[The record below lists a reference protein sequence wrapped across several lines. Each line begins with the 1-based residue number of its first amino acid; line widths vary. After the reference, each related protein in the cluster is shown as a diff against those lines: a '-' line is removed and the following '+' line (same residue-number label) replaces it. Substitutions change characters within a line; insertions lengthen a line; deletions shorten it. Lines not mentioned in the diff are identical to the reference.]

1 MLKSL
6 FISNYALIDQ
16 VEIDFK
22 EGFSVITGET
32 GAGKSIM
39 LGALAMVLGQR
50 SDVSVLKNKEKKS
63 VIEAEFDIADYGFNT
78 LFEEEDIDYE
88 DITLIRREILANGKS
103 RAFVNDTPVNL
114 GFLKKIAPLL
124 IDIHSQHQNLLLGD
138 TGFQLNVVDTVA
150 QNKDILEL
158 YKNKYKV
165 LKKLTKEKAELEE
178 QNAKLNADVDYMQF
192 QYNQLDEL
200 KLKAGEQEEL
210 EQEQELLSHAEE
222 VKGGLFN
229 VVQLFN
235 GDNVPVLNSLKESLK
250 SLEKIAPYLS
260 DVEGWK
266 SRIDSAYLDLDDL
279 ISEMDTVM
287 DGIEYDPERLQS
299 VSSRLDQIFSLQQK
313 HKVTSI
319 EELIHIKDDLETQ
332 LKKISSFDD
341 DLEAKQKEIDRALAD
356 LGVVSEKLTKSRKK
370 VLKGIE
376 TTITDQLFELGMPN
390 ATLKVICNVLSDYSD
405 SGKDDIEF
413 LFSANKN
420 GDLAAIPKVASGGE
434 MSRVMLCIKSL
445 LSISKGLPTIIFDEI
460 DTGVSG
466 EVADKMGKI
475 MQDISNNIQVISIT
489 HLPQI
494 AVKGKQHYKVFKK
507 DNQHSTQTSIEE
519 LSTDNRITEIAKM
532 LSGSNLTDAA
542 LSNAKDLLGVVN

>member
-16 VEIDFK
+16 VKIDFK
-22 EGFSVITGET
+22 NGFSVITGET

-63 VIEAEFDIADYGFNT
+63 VIEAEFDIADYGFKS
-78 LFEEEDIDYE
+78 LFEKEDIDYA
-88 DITLIRREILANGKS
+88 DVTLIRREILTNGKS

-114 GFLKKIAPLL
+114 GFLKDISHLL

-150 QNKDILEL
+150 QNSEILDL
-158 YKNKYKV
+158 YKSKYKV
-165 LKKLTKEKAELEE
+165 LKKLEKEKAELEE

-192 QYNQLDEL
+192 QYNQLQEL
-200 KLKAGEQEEL
+200 KLVAGEQAEL
-210 EQEQELLSHAEE
+210 EKELELLTHAEE
-222 VKGGLFN
+222 VKGGLYS

-235 GDNVPVLNSLKESLK
+235 GDSFPILSSFKESLK
-250 SLEKIAPYLS
+250 NLEKISSYLS
-260 DVEGWK
+260 DIEGWMK
-266 SRIDSAYLDLDDL
+266 RIDSAFLDLDDL
-279 ISEMDTVM
+279 VKDMDAVM
-287 DGIEYDPERLQS
+287 EGIEYDPERLQF
-299 VSSRLDQIFSLQQK
+299 VSFRLDQIFSLQQK
-313 HKVTSI
+313 HRVESV
-319 EELIHIKDDLETQ
+319 EELIGIKEDLEKQ
-332 LKKISSFDD
+332 LLKISSFDE
-341 DLEAKQKEIDRALAD
+341 DLLAKQKEIDKAIAD
-356 LGVVSEKLTKSRKK
+356 LKSVSKDLSNSRKK
-370 VLKGIE
+370 VFKTIE
-376 TTITDQLFELGMPN
+376 NTITGQLLELGMPN
-390 ATLKVICNVLSDYSD
+390 AVLKVDYQVLDDFSSL
-405 SGKDDIEF
+405 GQDDIEF

-420 GDLAAIPKVASGGE
+420 GELAAIPKVASGGE

-475 MQDISNNIQVISIT
+475 MQEISKNIQVISIT

-507 DNQHSTQTSIEE
+507 DNQHTTQTSIEE
-519 LSTDNRITEIAKM
+519 LSIDTRITEVAKM

-542 LSNAKDLLGVVN
+542 LSNAKDLLGVAN

>member
-16 VEIDFK
+16 VEIDFQ

-63 VIEAEFDIADYGFNT
+63 VIEAEFDIKDYGFNA
-78 LFEEEDIDYE
+78 LFKEEDVDYE
-88 DITLIRREILANGKS
+88 DVTLIRREILTNGKS
-103 RAFVNDTPVNL
+103 RAFVNDTPVNQA
-114 GFLKKIAPLL
+114 FLKKIAPLL

-150 QNKDILEL
+150 QNKDILEQ

-165 LKKLTKEKAELEE
+165 LKKLEKEKAELEE

-235 GDNVPVLNSLKESLK
+235 GDNVPILNSLKESLK

-266 SRIDSAYLDLDDL
+266 NRIDTAYLDLDDL
-279 ISEMDTVM
+279 ISEMDAAM
-287 DGIEYDPERLQS
+287 DGIEYDPERLQL
-299 VSSRLDQIFSLQQK
+299 VSTRLDQIFSLQQK
-313 HKVTSI
+313 HKVTSVD
-319 EELIHIKDDLETQ
+319 ELIGIKDDLETQ
-332 LKKISSFDD
+332 LKKISSFDE
-341 DLEAKQKEIDRALAD
+341 DLEVKQKEIENALGD
-356 LGVVSEKLTKSRKK
+356 LVLVSEKLTKSRKK

-376 TTITDQLFELGMPN
+376 STITGQLLELGMPN
-390 ATLKVICNVLSDYSD
+390 ATLKVVCNVLNAYSD

-420 GDLAAIPKVASGGE
+420 GELAAIPKVASGGE

-507 DNQHSTQTSIEE
+507 DNKHSTQTSIEV
-519 LSTDNRITEIAKM
+519 LSTDNRITEVAKM

>member
-16 VEIDFK
+16 VEIDFTD
-22 EGFSVITGET
+22 GFSVITGET

-63 VIEAEFDIADYGFNT
+63 VIEAAFNIADYGFNL
-78 LFEEEDIDYE
+78 LFEEEDIDYD
-88 DITLIRREILANGKS
+88 DITLIRREILTNGKS

-114 GFLKKIAPLL
+114 GFLKKISPLL

-150 QNKDILEL
+150 QNSQILNS
-158 YKNKYKV
+158 YKSKFKI
-165 LKKLTKEKAELEE
+165 LKQLQKEKAELED

-192 QYNQLDEL
+192 QYNQLNEL

-210 EQEQELLSHAEE
+210 DKEQELLSHAEE
-222 VKGGLFN
+222 VKGGLYS
-229 VVQLFN
+229 VVDLFN
-235 GDNVPVLNSLKESLK
+235 GDNLSVLNSLKESLK
-250 SLEKIAPYLS
+250 NLQKISTYLS
-260 DVEGWK
+260 DVEGWIN
-266 SRIDSAYLDLDDL
+266 RIDSAFLDLDDL
-279 ISEMDTVM
+279 ANEMNSVM
-287 DGIEYDPERLQS
+287 EGIEYDPERLQL
-299 VSSRLDQIFSLQQK
+299 VSARLDQIFSLQQK
-313 HKVTSI
+313 HKANSV
-319 EELIHIKDDLETQ
+319 EELIEIKENLEKQ
-332 LKKISSFDD
+332 LQKISSFDE
-341 DLEAKQKEIDRALAD
+341 DLEAKQKEIDKAL
-356 LGVVSEKLTKSRKK
+356 SELKVISDKLTKSRKK

-376 TTITDQLFELGMPN
+376 DTIVDQLFELGMPN
-390 ATLKVICNVLSDYSD
+390 ATLKVVCNVLGEYAEF
-405 SGKDDIEF
+405 GNDDIEF

-420 GDLAAIPKVASGGE
+420 GELAAIPKVASGGE

-475 MQDISNNIQVISIT
+475 MQEISNNIQVISIT

-494 AVKGKQHYKVFKK
+494 AVKGRQHYKVYKK

-519 LSTDNRITEIAKM
+519 LSIDNRITEIAKM

-542 LSNAKDLLGVVN
+542 LSNAKDLLGVEN

>member
-356 LGVVSEKLTKSRKK
+356 LGVVSEKLTKSRK
-370 VLKGIE
+370 E
-376 TTITDQLFELGMPN
+376 
-390 ATLKVICNVLSDYSD
+390 
-405 SGKDDIEF
+405 
-413 LFSANKN
+413 
-420 GDLAAIPKVASGGE
+420 
-434 MSRVMLCIKSL
+434 
-445 LSISKGLPTIIFDEI
+445 
-460 DTGVSG
+460 
-466 EVADKMGKI
+466 
-475 MQDISNNIQVISIT
+475 
-489 HLPQI
+489 
-494 AVKGKQHYKVFKK
+494 
-507 DNQHSTQTSIEE
+507 ST
-519 LSTDNRITEIAKM
+519 
-532 LSGSNLTDAA
+532 
-542 LSNAKDLLGVVN
+542 

>member
-16 VEIDFK
+16 VKIDFK
-22 EGFSVITGET
+22 DGFSVITGET

-39 LGALAMVLGQR
+39 LGALAMILGQR

-63 VIEAEFDIADYGFNT
+63 VLEAEFNIADYGFNA

-88 DITLIRREILANGKS
+88 DVTIIRREILTNGKS

-114 GFLKKIAPLL
+114 GFLKNIAHQL

-150 QNKDILEL
+150 QNKEIQDL
-158 YKNKYKV
+158 YRSKYKV
-165 LKKLTKEKAELEE
+165 LKKLEKEKADLEE
-178 QNAKLNADVDYMQF
+178 QNSKLNADVDYMQF
-192 QYNQLDEL
+192 QFNQLQEL
-200 KLKAGEQEEL
+200 KLVAGEQDEL
-210 EQEQELLSHAEE
+210 EKEQELLSHAEE
-222 VKGGLFN
+222 VKGGLYS

-235 GDNVPVLNSLKESLK
+235 GDSYPILNSLKESLK
-250 SLEKIAPYLS
+250 NLEKISSYLS
-260 DVEGWK
+260 DIEGWTN
-266 SRIDSAYLDLDDL
+266 RIDSAYLDLDDL
-279 ISEMDTVM
+279 ISDMEGVM
-287 DGIEYDPERLQS
+287 DGIEYDPERLQL
-299 VSSRLDQIFSLQQK
+299 VSSRLDQIYSLQQK
-313 HKVTSI
+313 HKVESV
-319 EELIHIKDDLETQ
+319 EELIAIKDNLEKQ
-332 LKKISSFDD
+332 LQKISSFDE
-341 DLEAKQKEIDRALAD
+341 DLEAKQKEIDKAIND
-356 LGVVSEKLTKSRKK
+356 LKTVSQKLSNSRKK
-370 VLKGIE
+370 VFKTIE
-376 TTITDQLFELGMPN
+376 NTISGQLLELGMPN
-390 ATLKVICNVLSDYSD
+390 AILKVEYKELEDFSA
-405 SGKDDIEF
+405 SGLDDIEF

-420 GDLAAIPKVASGGE
+420 GELSAIPKVASGGE

-466 EVADKMGKI
+466 EVADKMGRI
-475 MQDISNNIQVISIT
+475 MQEISSNIQVISIT

-519 LSTDNRITEIAKM
+519 LEIDNRVTEIAKM
-532 LSGSNLTDAA
+532 LSGSNLSDAA
-542 LSNAKDLLGVVN
+542 LSNAKDLLGVSN

>member
-16 VEIDFK
+16 VKIDFK
-22 EGFSVITGET
+22 NGFSVITGET

-63 VIEAEFDIADYGFNT
+63 VIEAEFDISDYGFKA

-88 DITLIRREILANGKS
+88 DITLVRREILANGKS

-114 GFLKKIAPLL
+114 GFLKNIAHLL

-150 QNKDILEL
+150 QNREVLDL
-158 YKNKYKV
+158 YKSKFKV
-165 LKKLTKEKAELEE
+165 LKKLEKEKKELEE
-178 QNAKLNADVDYMQF
+178 QNQKLNADVDYMQF
-192 QYNQLDEL
+192 QFNQLQEL
-200 KLKAGEQEEL
+200 KLVAGEQDEL
-210 EQEQELLSHAEE
+210 EKEQELLTHAEE
-222 VKGGLFN
+222 VKGGLFS
-229 VVQLFN
+229 VVETFN
-235 GDNVPVLNSLKESLK
+235 GDSFPVLNAMKESLK
-250 SLEKIAPYLS
+250 NLEKISSYLS
-260 DVEGWK
+260 DVDGWLK
-266 SRIDSAYLDLDDL
+266 RIDSAYLDLDDL
-279 ISEMDTVM
+279 IKDMDGVM
-287 DGIEYDPERLQS
+287 EGIEYDPERLQF
-299 VSSRLDQIFSLQQK
+299 VSARLDQIFSLQQK
-313 HKVTSI
+313 HKVESVA
-319 EELIHIKDDLETQ
+319 ELIEIKDDLEKQ
-332 LKKISSFDD
+332 LQKISSFDE
-341 DLEAKQKEIDRALAD
+341 DLEAKQKEIDKAAGELKI
-356 LGVVSEKLTKSRKK
+356 VSKKLSDSRKK
-370 VLKGIE
+370 VFKTIE
-376 TTITDQLFELGMPN
+376 NTLTGQLLELGMPN
-390 ATLKVICNVLSDYSD
+390 AVLKVEYNVLDEFSA
-405 SGKDDIEF
+405 SGIDDIEF

-420 GDLAAIPKVASGGE
+420 GELSAIPKVASGGE

-475 MQDISNNIQVISIT
+475 MQEISNNIQVISIT

-494 AVKGKQHYKVFKK
+494 AVKGKQHYKVYKK
-507 DNQHSTQTSIEE
+507 DNQHTTQTSIEE
-519 LSTDNRITEIAKM
+519 LSIDNRITEVAKM

>member
-16 VEIDFK
+16 VKIDFK
-22 EGFSVITGET
+22 NGFSVITGET

-50 SDVSVLKNKEKKS
+50 SDVTILKNKEKKS
-63 VIEAEFDIADYGFNT
+63 VIEAEFDISDYGFKA
-78 LFEEEDIDYE
+78 LFEQEDIDYE
-88 DITLIRREILANGKS
+88 DVTLVRREILANGKS

-114 GFLKKIAPLL
+114 GFLKNIAHQL

-150 QNKDILEL
+150 QNKDVLNL
-158 YKNKYKV
+158 YKSKFKV
-165 LKKLTKEKAELEE
+165 LKKLEKEKKELEE
-178 QNAKLNADVDYMQF
+178 QNIKLIADVDYMQF
-192 QYNQLDEL
+192 QFNQLQEL
-200 KLKAGEQEEL
+200 QLVAGEQEEL
-210 EQEQELLSHAEE
+210 EKEQELLSHAEE
-222 VKGGLFN
+222 VKGGLFS
-229 VVQLFN
+229 VVETFN
-235 GDNVPVLNSLKESLK
+235 GNSFAVLDGLKDSLKNLQ
-250 SLEKIAPYLS
+250 KISSYLS
-260 DVEGWK
+260 DVDGWLK
-266 SRIDSAYLDLDDL
+266 RIDSAYLDLDDL
-279 ISEMDTVM
+279 IKDMDSVM
-287 DGIEYDPERLQS
+287 EGIEYDPERLQF
-299 VSSRLDQIFSLQQK
+299 VSTRLDQIFTLQQK
-313 HKVTSI
+313 HKVDSVVALI
-319 EELIHIKDDLETQ
+319 EIKNNLEKQ
-332 LKKISSFDD
+332 LQQISSFDE
-341 DLEAKQKEIDRALAD
+341 DLNAKQKEIDRAAAELKT
-356 LGVVSEKLTKSRKK
+356 VSKKLSDSRKK
-370 VLKGIE
+370 VFKTIE
-376 TTITDQLFELGMPN
+376 NTITGQLLELGMPN
-390 ATLKVICNVLSDYSD
+390 AVLKVQSKVLDDFSA
-405 SGKDDIEF
+405 SGIDDIEF

-420 GDLAAIPKVASGGE
+420 GELSAIPKVASGGE

-494 AVKGKQHYKVFKK
+494 AAKGKQHYKVYKK
-507 DNQHSTQTSIEE
+507 DNQYTTQTDIEE
-519 LSTDNRITEIAKM
+519 LSIDNRITEVAKM